1 MKRPSN
7 KAPKTTKND
16 VMEALAA
23 DCTRLERDLRDL
35 QAHHSNYAEALE
47 RLMRDVL
54 NEVTDDLAH
63 PTSIACGRL
72 LQAVNRASETIH
84 ARHPS

>member
-1 MKRPSN
+1 MKKP
-7 KAPKTTKND
+7 KTTKTTKND
-16 VMEALAA
+16 VMEALAG
-23 DCTRLERDLRDL
+23 DVIRLERDLRGL
-35 QAHHSNYAEALE
+35 QAHHSSYSRALE

-54 NEVTDDLAH
+54 KEVTDDLAH

-84 ARHPS
+84 ARTP